1 MEANQNPQAES
12 VMQREVRLDL
22 VYRSLRA
29 RKRHYIL
36 PMLIVLVLSAVYI
49 YSQPRYYEVEIILAP
64 ETSSNDKMSK
74 FSGMAS
80 MVDIDLS
87 SMMNSEDAIIPLFYP
102 DLIESKDFIVPFF
115 DMQVTTAD
123 GKWHGALADYL
134 TTQAP
139 GPWWSSG
146 EGKPIAAKKNGRYDI
161 DPFRLTKEQDAM
173 ARSIAKSISCDV
185 DKKTQV
191 ITIKTQSLDPLVA
204 TTLADSVKNAL
215 QRHMTDYRT
224 KKARQEL
231 AHLVKVRDLAE
242 KDYLKKQKAYS
253 TFADTHQEL
262 DLASMKTRQSQMEED
277 MQGAYAIYTKLQS
290 QCVAAESK
298 VLERT
303 PVFTTVQAAS
313 VPVKPA
319 GPKRLF
325 FIITMLMVCFA
336 ITSVVLLVKDKS
348 LKW

>member
-74 FSGMAS
+74 FSDMAS

-191 ITIKTQSLDPLVA
+191 ITIKTQSLD